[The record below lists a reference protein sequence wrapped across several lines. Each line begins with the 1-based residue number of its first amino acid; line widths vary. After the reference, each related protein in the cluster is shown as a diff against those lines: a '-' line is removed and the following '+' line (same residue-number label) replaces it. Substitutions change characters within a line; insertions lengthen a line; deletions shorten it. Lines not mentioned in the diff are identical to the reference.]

1 MVMPNVVRIANPIGL
16 FLYIIVTHKVV
27 RIDIS
32 NLQNHPQD
40 VAVYEIGIKNRS
52 EQGKGRSLNNQSN
65 FDN

>member
-1 MVMPNVVRIANPIGL
+1 M
-16 FLYIIVTHKVV
+16 

-65 FDN
+65 FDNNIRNKNITNEVDVIDEDNTNPY